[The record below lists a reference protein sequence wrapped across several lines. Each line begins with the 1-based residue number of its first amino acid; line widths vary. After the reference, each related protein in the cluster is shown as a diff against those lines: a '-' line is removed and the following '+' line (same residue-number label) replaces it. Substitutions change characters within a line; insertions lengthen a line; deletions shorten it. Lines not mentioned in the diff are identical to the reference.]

1 MKLRRRTGIAIVIIA
16 IVVGLAVVL
25 VPVVPSVYPISQVH
39 QVCPSPSSMCYAVQ
53 LPKVYGSIAYH
64 LFGYGGVAMPGHA
77 YLVILTKIQP
87 PIGFVMYNS
96 SSASLPTSSTIVST
110 SSMSVVTLGPQP
122 LAGEL
127 SGQNASCS
135 LESGVCTFTVVNNG
149 TASLEPRSC
158 QTSVIVAT
166 QVVAG
171 TGTVVKYATVNG
183 TVGGPAAVGIP
194 AGSEVTMTC
203 TFPTTQLIQQPSGSQ
218 ASGAVWVNLTNSWY
232 SYPAGTQTGF
242 SFEGVWS

>member
-1 MKLRRRTGIAIVIIA
+1 MSEFKKEIGLAAVIAIVISLG
-16 IVVGLAVVL
+16 VGLLAITAFPNDL
-25 VPVVPSVYPISQVH
+25 GGNSTI
-39 QVCPSPSSMCYAVQ
+39 SPSS
-53 LPKVYGSIAYH
+53 S
-64 LFGYGGVAMPGHA
+64 
-77 YLVILTKIQP
+77 
-87 PIGFVMYNS
+87 
-96 SSASLPTSSTIVST
+96 VST
-110 SSMSVVTLGPQP
+110 VSTTSISVPTLGPQP

-135 LESGVCTFTVVNNG
+135 LESGVCTFTVVNNS

-158 QTSVIVAT
+158 QIDVIVGT

-171 TGTVVKYATVNG
+171 TGTVTYATVNG
-183 TVGGPAAVGIP
+183 TVGGPAAAGIS
-194 AGSEVTMTC
+194 ASSEVTMTC
-203 TFPTTQLIQQPSGSQ
+203 TIPAAQLTQQPSGSQ